1 MKVTPTWI
9 LISDGAEARVYNY
22 HGPKHKLSIVD
33 GGTFNH
39 INELSQD
46 LTASERG
53 RVSHANSGPR
63 SNTTWTMDP
72 HEQEKQKFARE
83 LATFLDQKAHKF
95 ERLILAA
102 PPKMLGYLREY
113 LSRQQLDKTIAAI
126 DKDLTN
132 ASEDG
137 LERHLQG
144 VIHIDADR
152 SMRV

>member
-9 LISDGAEARVYNY
+9 LISDGAEARVYDY
-22 HGPKHKLSIVD
+22 HGPKHKLSVVE
-33 GGTFNH
+33 GANFSH
-39 INELSQD
+39 INEPSRE

-53 RVSHANSGPR
+53 RVSQSNSGPR
-63 SNTTWTMDP
+63 SSPIWTQDP

-83 LATFLDQKAHKF
+83 LAEFLESKTHKF
-95 ERLILAA
+95 ERLVLAA
-102 PPKMLGYLREY
+102 PPKMLGYLREH
-113 LSRQQLDKTIAAI
+113 LSKKQLSKTIASI

-144 VIHIDADR
+144 VIHIDANR